1 MRAVSAG
8 PEVAGISE
16 GETVAIPDFQSV
28 MRPVLLKAQSGSS
41 LPLIELRERV
51 ASPSGELMQA
61 RWLKMLQHCL
71 VKS

>member
-1 MRAVSAG
+1 MRIHDAVPDG
-8 PEVAGISE
+8 LLTRRGVMM
-16 GETVAIPDFQSV
+16 AIPNFHSV
-28 MRPVLLKAQSGSS
+28 MRPVLLTAHSGSS

-51 ASPSGELMQA
+51 ASPSGEFMQA

>member
-1 MRAVSAG
+1 MM
-8 PEVAGISE
+8 
-16 GETVAIPDFQSV
+16 AIPNFHSV
-28 MRPVLLKAQSGSS
+28 MRPVLLTAHSGSS

-51 ASPSGELMQA
+51 ASPSGEFMQA

>member
-1 MRAVSAG
+1 MA
-8 PEVAGISE
+8 ISN
-16 GETVAIPDFQSV
+16 FHSV
-28 MRPVLLKAQSGSS
+28 MRPVLLAAQSGSS
-41 LPLIELRERV
+41 LPLIKLRERV